1 MNGPTLLMIAAVLD
15 FALALLHMA
24 MLPFGS
30 RAYAYFGAGE
40 TMVRGAQAGS
50 LVPHLITLGVASVL
64 VTFGLY
70 ALSGAGM
77 LSPWPLLRY
86 VLAGVSG
93 IYLLRGLAVLPQL
106 MTLMRGS
113 SRIQSRHVGFSLVSL
128 IVGIIHAIGTQ
139 AIWPYLP

>member
-1 MNGPTLLMIAAVLD
+1 MNGPTLLLIAAVLD
-15 FALALLHMA
+15 FALALLHVA

-40 TMVRGAQAGS
+40 AMVRGAQAGS
-50 LVPHLITLGVASVL
+50 LAPHLITLGVAFVL

-106 MTLMRGS
+106 ITLMRGS
-113 SRIQSRHVGFSLVSL
+113 SRIQPRHVGFSLVSL

-139 AIWPYLP
+139 AVWPYLP